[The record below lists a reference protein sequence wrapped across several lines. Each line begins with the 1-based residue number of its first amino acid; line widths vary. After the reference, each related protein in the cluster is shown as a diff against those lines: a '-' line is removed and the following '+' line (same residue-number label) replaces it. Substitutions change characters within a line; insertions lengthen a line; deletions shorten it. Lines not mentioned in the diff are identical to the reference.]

1 MTTRFPAGTFT
12 PAPQLA
18 SMPSII
24 FAQAKLETTLIWRHG
39 EQMLLSVVIP
49 LAMLIGFTLV
59 PILDHPD
66 PLQAVFP
73 MVLSIAVMSA
83 GFTGQAIAVGFD
95 RRYGALKRIGASA
108 LPKWGII
115 CGKIIAVAV
124 TVSAQYLIFTIVG
137 LILGLDIS
145 VGGWIA
151 AYVVMLLGTATFS
164 ALGLL
169 MGGTLTA
176 ELILGLANL
185 IWFLLLG
192 AATFAAVGPELSD
205 LWETALGLLP
215 SVALMRLLEAAMHGG
230 FDLFGFVVLIVW
242 AVIAASLAIRLSASI
257 CLTTS
262 VQKYE

>member
-12 PAPQLA
+12 PQPQRA

-24 FAQAKLETTLIWRHG
+24 AAQAKLEAILIWRHG
-39 EQMLLSVVIP
+39 EQMLLSVIIP

-73 MVLSIAVMSA
+73 MVLSVAVMSA

-115 CGKIIAVAV
+115 GGKIIAVTV

-137 LILGLDIS
+137 LLLGLDLSI
-145 VGGWIA
+145 GGWIA
-151 AYVVMLLGTATFS
+151 AYLVMLLGTATFS

-169 MGGTLTA
+169 MGGTLGA

-205 LWETALGLLP
+205 LWNNTLGLLP
-215 SVALMRLLEAAMHGG
+215 SVALMRLLEAVLNGG
-230 FDLFGFVVLIVW
+230 FHLYGFIVLLVW
-242 AVIAASLAIRLSASI
+242 GVIAAALAVRFFRFDMPND
-257 CLTTS
+257 
-262 VQKYE
+262 